1 VTIDC
6 QKTGVR
12 VDIFILRED
21 GRFVDRFPFAV
32 VISDRIGIF
41 EGRYVVFVG
50 RGIHAQHSNK

>member
-1 VTIDC
+1 MLS
-6 QKTGVR
+6 GVAANSR
-12 VDIFILRED
+12 LRFED